1 MLRRLALLTTCLALP
16 LAASP
21 AAWADAAPFDLSGPT
36 LQVTVTHGAV
46 TLPISQVPNLAPGDQ
61 LEIKADLPAGQS
73 VHYLLVAAFLRGAT
87 NPPPM
92 SWFHKAE
99 TWNHKAGADVLK
111 TSVPEGAQQVILFLA
126 PQTGGDFATLESA
139 VRGRPGAFVRASQ
152 DLEQASL
159 DRSRLDAYLAA
170 IHKRDLGGDEGDPDR
185 LKTVT
190 PLLARSLGVKV
201 NEDCFAK
208 MANLQAACLTQG
220 QDALVLNDGHSAS
233 IVQSLTSGSSADLAF
248 QLSATPHAD
257 FGLYSPYVAAV
268 MDIAKIM
275 DSFRTAKYAYIPALA
290 TADGD
295 RLTVLLN
302 TAPSFHDQLS
312 VLVTALP
319 AIGPPQAPPLQPVDA
334 KAAYCVQRPGLVLPV
349 EGAPLAYS
357 TDYAHAM
364 ALQLKTKDGGTLDLP
379 ARADAEAGGFV
390 VDTKSFDPAKVDDQT
405 DAVLHGQWGFSAFA
419 GPTFQMQSSHTAAW
433 RVAAD
438 DEQALVVGRD
448 DTVRLEGRQA
458 ACVESVTLR
467 QPSGDG
473 GVLEWKAA
481 QPDQLA
487 VTVPLVNAGPGSV
500 TLLVKQYGMAEPQAV
515 ALKSYVEAGH
525 LQSFTLHAGDTAG
538 ELTGARLDQ
547 VTGLTLAGVQFKPG
561 VMTSAHGGDALTL
574 DMADPKGADKLTA
587 GQVATAKVT
596 LADGRTQS
604 LKVIVT
610 GPSPSVTLIAKSVQP
625 AESADPIAIRLT
637 GPDELRQGAVISFSL
652 RAHQPARFSGDET
665 IEVAAAGGGASAR
678 LTEQS
683 GLTLEDA
690 QVAVATLD
698 TAKAFNGSAFGPLR
712 YRVVTDD
719 GGGDWQPL
727 ATLVRLPTLRDLKC
741 DQGPERPCELS
752 GSNLFLIDQVAAD
765 PSFSRAIKA
774 PEGFPGYVLAVPH
787 PTGGRLYIRLRDDPG
802 VVNEAVIPA
811 GRELSR
817 R

>member
-1 MLRRLALLTTCLALP
+1 MLRRLAFLTACLAVP
-16 LAASP
+16 LAAPRVSL
-21 AAWADAAPFDLSGPT
+21 ADAAPFDLSGPT
-36 LQVTVTHGAV
+36 LEVKVTHGGV
-46 TLPISQVPNLAPGDQ
+46 TLPISQVPNLAAGDQ
-61 LEIKADLPAGQS
+61 LEIRADLPTGQS

-111 TSVPEGAQQVILFLA
+111 ASVPDGAQQVIVFLA
-126 PQTGGDFATLESA
+126 PQTGGDFATLAGA

-152 DLEQASL
+152 DLDQASL

-170 IHKRDLGGDEGDPDR
+170 IHKRDLGGDQGDPDR

-190 PLLARSLGVKV
+190 PLLARSLAIKV
-201 NEDCFAK
+201 NEDCFEK

-257 FGLYSPYVAAV
+257 FGLYSPYIAAV

-295 RLTVLLN
+295 HLALLLN

-319 AIGPPQAPPLQPVDA
+319 AIEPPQAPPLQPVDA
-334 KAAYCVQRPGLVLPV
+334 KAAYCAQRPGLVLPV

-364 ALQLKTKDGGTLDLP
+364 ALRLKTKTGETLDLP
-379 ARADAEAGGFV
+379 VRANAEAGGFV
-390 VDTKSFDPAKVDDQT
+390 VDTTGFDPARFDEQT
-405 DAVLHGQWGFSAFA
+405 DAVLHGKWGFAPFD
-419 GPTFQMQSSHTAAW
+419 GPTFQLQSSHAEAW

-448 DTVRLEGRQA
+448 DVVRLEGRQT
-458 ACVESVTLR
+458 ACVERVTLR
-467 QPSGDG
+467 DG
-473 GVLEWKAA
+473 GALDWKAP

-487 VTVPLVNAGPGSV
+487 VTVPLAGAGPGPV

-515 ALKSYVEAGH
+515 PLKSYAEAGR

-538 ELTGARLDQ
+538 ELSGARLDQ
-547 VTGLTLAGVQFKPG
+547 VTGLSLAGVQFKPG
-561 VMTSAHGGDALTL
+561 EMTSARGGDALTL
-574 DMADPKGADKLTA
+574 DMVDPKGVEKLAA
-587 GQVATAKVT
+587 GEVAMAKVT

-604 LKVIVT
+604 LKVTVT
-610 GPSPSVTLIAKSVQP
+610 GPSPSVALIGKSVLP
-625 AESADPIAIRLT
+625 GAAADPIAIRLT
-637 GPDELRQGAVISFSL
+637 GADELRQGAVITFSL
-652 RAHQPARFSGDET
+652 RARQPATFSGDDA
-665 IEVAAAGGGASAR
+665 IEVAAGGGASAR

-712 YRVVTDD
+712 YRVVTGD
-719 GGGDWQPL
+719 GSGDWQPL
-727 ATLVRLPTLRDLKC
+727 ATLVRLPTLRELKC

-752 GSNLFLIDQVAAD
+752 GANLFLIDSVASD
-765 PSFSRAIKA
+765 PSFSHAIKA
-774 PEGFPGYVLAVPH
+774 PEGFPGSALAVPH

-811 GRELSR
+811 ARELSR

>member
-1 MLRRLALLTTCLALP
+1 MLRRLAFCCLTACLG
-16 LAASP
+16 LAAP
-21 AAWADAAPFDLSGPT
+21 HAALADAAPFDLAGPA
-36 LQVTVTHGAV
+36 LEVKVTHGGV
-46 TLPISQVPNLAPGDQ
+46 TLPISQVPNLAAGDQ

-87 NPPPM
+87 NPPPT

-111 TSVPEGAQQVILFLA
+111 ANVPDGAQQVIVFLA
-126 PQTGGDFATLESA
+126 PQTGGDFATLAGA

-152 DLEQASL
+152 DLNQASL

-170 IHKRDLGGDEGDPDR
+170 IRKGDQGDPDR

-201 NEDCFAK
+201 NEDCFEK

-290 TADGD
+290 TADGGH
-295 RLTVLLN
+295 LALLLN

-319 AIGPPQAPPLQPVDA
+319 AVEPPQAPPLQPVDA
-334 KAAYCVQRPGLVLPV
+334 KAVYCAQRPGLVLPV

-364 ALQLKTKDGGTLDLP
+364 ALRLKTKAGETLDLP
-379 ARADAEAGGFV
+379 VRADAEAGGFV
-390 VDTKSFDPAKVDDQT
+390 VDAKGFDPARFDDQT
-405 DAVLHGQWGFSAFA
+405 EAVLHGQWGFTAFD
-419 GPTFQMQSSHTAAW
+419 GPAFQLQSSHAEAW

-448 DTVRLEGRQA
+448 DVVRLEGRQA
-458 ACVESVTLR
+458 ACVGSVTLR
-467 QPSGDG
+467 EPSGDAG
-473 GVLEWKAA
+473 ALVWSAA

-487 VTVPLVNAGPGSV
+487 VTVPLANAGPGPV
-500 TLLVKQYGMAEPQAV
+500 TLLVRQYGMAEPQAV
-515 ALKSYVEAGH
+515 PLKSYAEAGR

-538 ELTGARLDQ
+538 ELSGARLDQ

-574 DMADPKGADKLTA
+574 DMADPMGVAKLAA
-587 GQVATAKVT
+587 GQTATAKVA

-604 LKVIVT
+604 LKVTVA
-610 GPSPSVTLIAKSVQP
+610 GPSPSVTLIGKSVQP
-625 AESADPIAIRLT
+625 GGPADPIAIRLT
-637 GPDELRQGAVISFSL
+637 GPDELRQGAVITFSL
-652 RAHQPARFSGDET
+652 RARQPARFSGDEA

-727 ATLVRLPTLRDLKC
+727 ATLVRLPTLRELKC

-752 GSNLFLIDQVAAD
+752 GSNLFLIDSVASD
-765 PSFSRAIKA
+765 PSFSHAIKA
-774 PEGFPGYVLAVPH
+774 PEGFPGYALAVPH
-787 PTGGRLYIRLRDDPG
+787 PSGGRLYIRLRDDPG